1 MRLFFHKFSNGNIQT
16 YELGCGTAV
25 SLFDNSYNLYYPTS
39 YEFISIKASKWERRF
54 SKNYFCSEEISLFLL
69 TPPAASDW
77 IMSPPRLI
85 MGQKLLLTKN
95 WFTQFLTRDMVT
107 ALSQLCISIS
117 SPKSDL
123 FLKCVP
129 VSTSYFSVCQNVTF
143 HCWHPTCS
151 MAFNLK
157 YQNKRNF

>member
-77 IMSPPRLI
+77 IMSLPRLI
-85 MGQKLLLTKN
+85 VGQKQLLLEKN
-95 WFTQFLTRDMVT
+95 GLPMVT
-107 ALSQLCISIS
+107 ALSQLS
-117 SPKSDL
+117 SPRACALRALGLLLADGTPTVGGGK
-123 FLKCVP
+123 
-129 VSTSYFSVCQNVTF
+129 TF
-143 HCWHPTCS
+143 
-151 MAFNLK
+151 
-157 YQNKRNF
+157 

>member
-77 IMSPPRLI
+77 IMSLPRLI
-85 MGQKLLLTKN
+85 VGQKQLLLEKKWLTHGDSSISVVKPARLRAESARA
-95 WFTQFLTRDMVT
+95 FTGRRNSHSGRGEDFLTGQPDFLRK
-107 ALSQLCISIS
+107 QL
-117 SPKSDL
+117 
-123 FLKCVP
+123 
-129 VSTSYFSVCQNVTF
+129 
-143 HCWHPTCS
+143 
-151 MAFNLK
+151 
-157 YQNKRNF
+157 